1 MDKIESI
8 LVVVDPTVDR
18 DFAVDKA
25 KQIANAT
32 SSRVRFFIN
41 NSNTL
46 GDHSYIY
53 EGIDGEFFETQRRLY
68 EEHYQK
74 LLANLVEEFSADN
87 IETST
92 AFTEQHHLAESI
104 IAQADEYKPDLVL
117 KSTHHHSV
125 IERSLITNTDWR
137 LIRRCLTPL
146 LLVKPGLWSDDGSV
160 VTAVDPLHSKA
171 AQNKLDHA
179 LLAGTEL
186 VARTF
191 KFKPCVFHSY
201 YPFVSTM
208 FPTGGE
214 SAEHL
219 DRIRQHHSEHLKKLI
234 EGYDFADDG
243 IKLSEGDL
251 VPELIRYLQSVQAN
265 ILVIG
270 ALSRNVIERAIIGN
284 TAEKILEDCP
294 CDVLVLKS

>member
-18 DFAVDKA
+18 DFSIDKA
-25 KQIANAT
+25 KQIAKVT
-32 SSRVRFFIN
+32 GSRVRFFIN
-41 NSNTL
+41 NPNTL
-46 GDHSYIY
+46 SDHSYIY
-53 EGIDGEFFETQRRLY
+53 EGIDGNFFETQRRLY
-68 EEHYQK
+68 EEHYHK
-74 LLANLVEEFSADN
+74 LLENLVEEFSAEN
-87 IETST
+87 IEAST

-104 IAQADEYKPDLVL
+104 IAQADEYKPDLIL
-117 KSTHHHSV
+117 KSTHHHSL

-137 LIRRCLTPL
+137 LIRKCLTPL
-146 LLVKPGLWSDDGSV
+146 LLVKPVLWSDDGSV

-171 AQNKLDHA
+171 AQNKLDHV
-179 LLAGTEL
+179 LLAGTQF
-186 VARTF
+186 VARIF

-208 FPTGGE
+208 FPMGGE
-214 SAEHL
+214 SKEHL
-219 DRIRQHHSEHLKKLI
+219 DRIRQHHAEQLNELI

-243 IKLSEGDL
+243 IELSEGDL
-251 VPELIRYLQSVQAN
+251 VPELTLYLQSVQAN